1 MVRIYLIRYNSSCI
15 SDIFR
20 DVGKW
25 HGACPKEGTGHKACV
40 IPTKVILGWGMPFS
54 TDIRSFYVYQY
65 IFLIEVEFVKII
77 NRAILFISR
86 QQPHTFIQQNN
97 ISSYLGKM
105 SEHNEIE
112 YQFEEDAQDVEWVDH
127 DTATHPIWKYYWRSM
142 EKLKKTNRY
151 ASKCKLISIHL
162 YVYLQTMCLN

>member
-1 MVRIYLIRYNSSCI
+1 M
-15 SDIFR
+15 
-20 DVGKW
+20 GKW

-40 IPTKVILGWGMPFS
+40 IPTKVILGWGMPC
-54 TDIRSFYVYQY
+54 DVIRIFYVYQY
-65 IFLIEVEFVKII
+65 IFLIEVEFVNII

-127 DTATHPIWKYYWRSM
+127 DTATHPIWKYYFRIPNQRSGI
-142 EKLKKTNRY
+142 KFHQRI
-151 ASKCKLISIHL
+151 SK
-162 YVYLQTMCLN
+162 